1 MPDTDSEIGTV
12 TMNSPTEW
20 TEKHGDGKLTDLDQ
34 AYANTFKHYQAG
46 KSQWWKTKQRDFF
59 LGSLFLWISL
69 CRIKLYDVSDG
80 K

>member
-46 KSQWWKTKQRDFF
+46 KSQWWKTKWNCFKLLIFMNF
-59 LGSLFLWISL
+59 L
-69 CRIKLYDVSDG
+69 V
-80 K
+80 

>member
-1 MPDTDSEIGTV
+1 
-12 TMNSPTEW
+12 
-20 TEKHGDGKLTDLDQ
+20 LTDLDQ